1 MPTDYTS
8 RDYSSVKEA
17 LTARAR
23 TQLPEWSRGG
33 SSDFAMMLVDLW
45 AYIADIQNYYIDR
58 AYTESFLSTA
68 TQSASVHAL
77 ARLLGY
83 VPNQRV
89 SASATVY
96 VYNSQTSAIT
106 IPKDTMFVVPG
117 TTTTNPIYFTT
128 VGATSVAGTTTSSS
142 PASVSVLEGRY
153 VTETLTTNYLLG
165 PGGVFVLSEQ
175 KVVPASL
182 TLTVGT
188 TTFTH
193 TTRLTEVA
201 ADAPS
206 FTTVTESSDNT
217 SVVLGNGINGLVP
230 PQGSTIK
237 AKYRVGV
244 GSLGNVAANAITS
257 LDTEMPNIVFPSTTT
272 STAGVGGQD
281 PESLSSIKT
290 NAPTLRRTQDR
301 AVTLEDYKSL
311 IKGFPGVSK
320 AHVLTSTTS
329 GVVTV
334 HYIGLPNFPDF
345 DIRDSSTALVLTT
358 DFGASGTEINT
369 YLNNHLSDRS
379 MLGVTVSQISTT
391 VNLVNVYIGFSRV
404 EVRPG
409 YIQSEVTAAIT
420 LAIRDLFTWDAVKFD
435 QTLRASEITAAALAV
450 TGVAAGGVTIHN
462 VSSASAPSSPDV
474 DDFVITPTT
483 SSAIY
488 LPVLRTVAYTGVTG
502 GIT

>member
-8 RDYSSVKEA
+8 RDYNSVKGA

-45 AYIADIQNYYIDR
+45 AYIADTQNYYIDR

-77 ARLLGY
+77 AKLLGY

-96 VYNSQTSAIT
+96 VFNSSDTSIT

-117 TTTTNPIYFTT
+117 TTTSDPIYFTT
-128 VGATSVAGTTTSSS
+128 VVDTPVAETTTSSS
-142 PASVSVLEGRY
+142 PASVAVQEGRY
-153 VTETLTTNYLLG
+153 ISETLTTNYLGG
-165 PGGVFVLSEQ
+165 PGGVFVLPNQ
-175 KVVPASL
+175 RVIPDSL

-193 TTRLTEVA
+193 TTRITEA
-201 ADAPS
+201 APDAPM
-206 FTTVTESSDNT
+206 FTTVTESADNT
-217 SVVLGNGINGLVP
+217 SVVLGNGVNGLVP
-230 PQGSTIK
+230 PQGSTIT

-244 GSLGNVAANAITS
+244 GSKGNVAANAITA
-257 LDTEMPNIVFPSTTT
+257 LDTEIPNIVFPPTTK
-272 STAGVGGQD
+272 STAGVGGQN
-281 PESLSSIKT
+281 PETLSSIKD

-334 HYIGLPNFPDF
+334 HYSGLPNFANF
-345 DIRDSSTALVLTT
+345 ETRDDNTALVLTT
-358 DFGASGTEINT
+358 DFGAAGTDIDT
-369 YLNNHLSDRS
+369 YLDSHLSTRS
-379 MLGVTVSQISTT
+379 MLGVNVARINTT
-391 VNLVNVYIGFSRV
+391 VNLVNVYIGFGRV

-420 LAIRDLFTWDAVKFD
+420 DAVRALFTWDAVKFD
-435 QTLRASEITAAALAV
+435 QTIRASEVTAAALAV
-450 TGVAAGGVTIHN
+450 TGVEAGGVTLSN
-462 VSSASAPSSPDV
+462 VSANSVGTSTADY
-474 DDFVITPTT
+474 VITPTT

-488 LPVLRTVAYTGVTG
+488 LPVLRTVAYAGVTG
-502 GIT
+502 GIA